1 MQEYSQSV
9 WRYRMQMIFQ
19 RFGDTFLGQIVVTGI
34 SLSEDFTDIF
44 NLCVAVDIYR
54 LLSDTAHHRKNMT
67 VYETVL
73 GMLAYCQN
81 LDLYVKCLQINDFL
95 HQKAGSNTM
104 KGI

>member
-73 GMLAYCQN
+73 GIIAPFVGVLWFILAMAVFRQGLKRYT
-81 LDLYVKCLQINDFL
+81 
-95 HQKAGSNTM
+95 G
-104 KGI
+104 GGG